1 MHLVADVASPAVVIL
16 VIITIVP
23 AIVPSCAQTAGLAL
37 WYSGTKIVHGMG
49 VSNNLATN
57 IDTGITKVRK
67 DQCTVLPKVRKQ
79 TASKLSYVLTA
90 DEACLPTARD
100 QVL

>member
-23 AIVPSCAQTAGLAL
+23 AIIPSCAQTAGLAL

-57 IDTGITKVRK
+57 IDTGITKVRTNAQFCQK
-67 DQCTVLPKVRKQ
+67 SESTLLVNCPM
-79 TASKLSYVLTA
+79 Y
-90 DEACLPTARD
+90 
-100 QVL
+100 